1 MHVLI
6 SCKTTNLDVHG
17 ESIKRK
23 IAHGL
28 LSKDH
33 LERLVQDH
41 EKHHKCRKALLKL
54 LDRYKISYVEVHRGR
69 YWPDLSQVDAVV
81 SVGGDGTVLEA
92 SHHIH
97 SQDIPILGIRS
108 SSMSV
113 GYLCTCDINNLEQY
127 VKQLATSK
135 PKISKLSRLQAKVQ
149 YAETGREI
157 LSDPILNDFLFSN
170 RNPAATTRYIF
181 QMGQEKER
189 QKSSGIWFATAAG
202 STAAIRTAG
211 GQLVD
216 RNSDQFQYVVR
227 EPYTPP
233 GEASFRFQKGFFSA
247 KDDELKIENFCDH
260 AILALDGQ
268 HGQLKLTFGDALT
281 FLKAADLSLIV

>member
-28 LSKDH
+28 LSQDH
-33 LERLVQDH
+33 LERLVRDH
-41 EKHHKCRKALLKL
+41 DKHHRCRKTLLEL
-54 LDRYKISYVEVHRGR
+54 LDRHQISYVEVHRGR
-69 YWPDLSQVDAVV
+69 YWPDLSHVDAVI

-97 SQDIPILGIRS
+97 SQDIPVLGVRS

-113 GYLCTCDINNLEQY
+113 GYLCTCDINNLESY
-127 VKQLATSK
+127 IDQLASGKT
-135 PKISKLSRLQAKVQ
+135 KINKLSRLQARIQ

-181 QMGQEKER
+181 QVGEEKER

-211 GQLVD
+211 GTQVD
-216 RNSDQFQYVVR
+216 RSSSEFQYVVR

-233 GEASFRFQKGFFSA
+233 GEDPFKFLKGFFSA
-247 KDDELKIENFCDH
+247 KDESVRIENFCDH

-281 FLKAADLSLIV
+281 FLRAADLSLIV

>member
-23 IAHGL
+23 IAHGF
-28 LSKDH
+28 LSEDH
-33 LERLVQDH
+33 LERLVLDH
-41 EKHHKCRKALLKL
+41 EKHHKCRKALLDL
-54 LDRYKISYVEVHRGR
+54 LDHYQISYVEVHRGR
-69 YWPDLSQVDAVV
+69 YWPELSKVDAVI

-92 SHHIH
+92 SHHVH
-97 SQDIPILGIRS
+97 NKDIPVLGIRS

-113 GYLCTCDINNLEQY
+113 GYLCTCDINGLERY
-127 VKQLATSK
+127 IKQLATGK
-135 PKISKLSRLQAKVQ
+135 LKISKLCRLQAKIQ

-181 QMGQEKER
+181 QIGKDKER
-189 QKSSGIWFATAAG
+189 QKSSGIWLATAAG

-211 GQLVD
+211 GAQVD
-216 RNSDQFQYVVR
+216 RNSDEFQYVVR

-233 GEASFRFQKGFFSA
+233 GSEPFKLQKGFFSA
-247 KDDELKIENFCDH
+247 MDESVKIENFCEH
-260 AILALDGQ
+260 ATLALDGQ
-268 HGQLKLTFGDALT
+268 HGQLKLTFGDTLT
-281 FLKAADLSLIV
+281 FLRASDLSLIV

>member
-28 LSKDH
+28 LSQDH
-33 LERLVQDH
+33 LERLVRDH
-41 EKHHKCRKALLKL
+41 DKHHRCRKALLDL
-54 LDRYKISYVEVHRGR
+54 LDHHQISYVEVHRGR
-69 YWPDLSQVDAVV
+69 YWPDLSHVDAVI

-97 SQDIPILGIRS
+97 NHDIPVLGIRS

-113 GYLCTCDINNLEQY
+113 GYLCTCDINTLDDY
-127 VKQLATSK
+127 VKQLAAGKFKVT
-135 PKISKLSRLQAKVQ
+135 KLSRLQARIQ

-170 RNPAATTRYIF
+170 RNPAATTRYIL
-181 QMGQEKER
+181 QVGQEKER

-211 GQLVD
+211 GIQVD
-216 RNSDQFQYVVR
+216 RSSSDFQYVVR

-233 GEASFRFQKGFFSA
+233 GEDSFKLIKGFFSA
-247 KDDELKIENFCDH
+247 QDEGVKIENFCDH

-281 FLKAADLSLIV
+281 FIKAADLSLIV